1 MASVRASIGP
11 ELYEA
16 WNRKLYHWWHYY
28 NEQYADED
36 LRAPL
41 ISLSQAGHELGHWD
55 ATRRRLTISAPH
67 IERDPWLE
75 VMETLRHEMAHQYV
89 DEVLRPSDDHGFSDH
104 SADSEAAAGGPH
116 GAAFARACELL
127 RCSPRPRGA
136 GRVEPEDDRILRLL
150 QKILALGTSPNEH
163 EAQVAVNKARRLLLR
178 YNVDLVQLDRERA
191 FEVRTLG
198 AVKGRRASY
207 ELWLA
212 LLLQDFFF
220 VEVLWVHSYEALAEK
235 PGTVLRI
242 YGTPTNL
249 EMAAYVYDYL
259 SGLLGRLWEAYKD
272 RQGLRANRERQR
284 FYAGVLEGFYHKLK
298 EQESAIRAAGALV
311 WRGDSQLRRYY
322 RYLNPHVRT
331 YRGRGV
337 VASAAYKDGVQ
348 EGRRV
353 EIRRPVA
360 ASTDGFGGYLAGE

>member
-1 MASVRASIGP
+1 MPSVRATIGP

-16 WNRKLYHWWHYY
+16 WNRKLYQWWHYY
-28 NEQYADED
+28 NEQYADEA

-55 ATRRRLTISAPH
+55 GAHRRLTISARH

-89 DEVLRPSDDHGFSDH
+89 DEMLRPSGDHHRSDDPPGPD
-104 SADSEAAAGGPH
+104 ADAERPH
-116 GAAFARACELL
+116 GAAFARACERL
-127 RCSPRPRGA
+127 RCSARSRGKSSPA
-136 GRVEPEDDRILRLL
+136 PQDDRILRVL
-150 QKILALGTSPNEH
+150 QKILALGASPNEH
-163 EAQVAVNKARRLLLR
+163 EAQAAVNKARRLLLR
-178 YNVDLVQLDRERA
+178 YNVDLVELDRERA
-191 FEVRTLG
+191 FEARTLG

-220 VEVLWVHSYEALAEK
+220 VEALWVHSYEALAEK

-259 SGLLGRLWEAYKD
+259 SGLLGRIWQAYKE
-272 RQGLRANRERQR
+272 REGLRGNRERQR
-284 FYAGVLEGFYHKLK
+284 FYAGVLEGFYHKLQ
-298 EQESAIRAAGALV
+298 EQETTIRAAGALV

-337 VASAAYKDGVQ
+337 VASAAYRDGVQ
-348 EGRRV
+348 EGRQV

-360 ASTDGFGGYLAGE
+360 SSSDGFGGYLGGE